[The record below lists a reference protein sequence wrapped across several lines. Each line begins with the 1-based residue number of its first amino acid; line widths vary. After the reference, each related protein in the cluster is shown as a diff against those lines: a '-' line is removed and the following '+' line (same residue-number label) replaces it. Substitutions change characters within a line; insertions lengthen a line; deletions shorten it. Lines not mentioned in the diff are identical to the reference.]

1 MLITAIS
8 FSVSAQNGNM
18 EDVVY
23 LKNGSIIHGI
33 IIEQI
38 PNESLKIK
46 TKDGNVFVYKMTE
59 VDKMTKEQIANKRG
73 NTGNFNYSANQY
85 SYIASPSYKEIK
97 MNYDYHMYVPQPSDP
112 YNPTVSG
119 ICSWIIPGL
128 GQMVCGE
135 TGRGLGFMGGYLGCY
150 LVAGIGSAVFV
161 GSSPYYSSSSYY
173 YENDNGGRL
182 AGSLIMV
189 VGIIGMVAVD
199 IWSIVDAT
207 HVAKVKD
214 MYISDMR
221 SKTSSLKLELS
232 PYVDQISMNN
242 EIVRPVGLTMRV
254 KF

>member
-1 MLITAIS
+1 MFITIIS
-8 FSVSAQNGNM
+8 FSASAQSGNI
-18 EDVVY
+18 EDLVY
-23 LKNGSIIHGI
+23 LKNGSIIRGI
-33 IIEQI
+33 IIELI
-38 PNESLKIK
+38 PNESLKVQ
-46 TKDGNVFVYKMTE
+46 TKDGSIFAYKMTE
-59 VDKMTKEQIANKRG
+59 VDKITKEQIANNRG
-73 NTGNFNYSANQY
+73 YTRNFNYSENQY
-85 SYIASPSYKEIK
+85 ANIAIPSYNQIK
-97 MNYDYHMYVPQPSDP
+97 MNYDYHMYIPQLSDK

-119 ICSWIIPGL
+119 ICSWLVPGL

-135 TGRGLGFMGGYLGCY
+135 TGRGLGFLGGYVGCY

-161 GSSPYYSSSSYY
+161 GSSPYYSSYY

-189 VGIIGMVAVD
+189 VGIIGMVTVD
-199 IWSIVDAT
+199 IWGIVDAT
-207 HVAKVKD
+207 HVAKVKN
-214 MYISDMR
+214 MYINDMR